1 MSQENLLG
9 LDQIRQNLGDPDD
22 HLLDNDVLRWATS
35 EVGMIRARTKIIKFI
50 LYLFI
55 INNNKI

>member
-35 EVGMIRARTKIIKFI
+35 EVGMINSNKEYKDHTLS
-50 LYLFI
+50 LY
-55 INNNKI
+55 NK